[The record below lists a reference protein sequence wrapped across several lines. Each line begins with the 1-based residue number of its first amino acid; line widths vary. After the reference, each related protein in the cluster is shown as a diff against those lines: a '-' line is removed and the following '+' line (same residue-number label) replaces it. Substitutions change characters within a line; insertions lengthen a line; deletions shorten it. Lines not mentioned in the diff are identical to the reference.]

1 MKVLVLGYTGFIGQH
16 LMNYLY
22 KNINYEFHLISS
34 NKKNNSFNNFNF
46 YKIDLKNSEKFRK
59 LIKNLKPDICIDMA
73 WEGIPNYSFINNKNN
88 LESKKK
94 IYKILSY
101 NNCYKIISLGSCWEY
116 GLTYGKV
123 SERKTRI
130 KQINDF
136 GKTKVKILEFLQ
148 MLKKNYNTKYIW
160 LRVFFVY
167 GPNNKKNSLIPS
179 CFRDLILY
187 KKFLP
192 NNPKAANDFVY
203 VDDVARAIYLCLNNK
218 SAQGIYNLGSGK
230 LISNIEVINLIAKK
244 IKINF
249 KLDKNKIIKGFYANI
264 SKINKKI
271 GWIPKVS
278 LNSGLNKT
286 ITFFK
291 NDNI

>member
-1 MKVLVLGYTGFIGQH
+1 MY
-16 LMNYLY
+16 
-22 KNINYEFHLISS
+22 
-34 NKKNNSFNNFNF
+34 
-46 YKIDLKNSEKFRK
+46 
-59 LIKNLKPDICIDMA
+59 
-73 WEGIPNYSFINNKNN
+73 
-88 LESKKK
+88 
-94 IYKILSY
+94 
-101 NNCYKIISLGSCWEY
+101 
-116 GLTYGKV
+116 
-123 SERKTRI
+123 
-130 KQINDF
+130 
-136 GKTKVKILEFLQ
+136 
-148 MLKKNYNTKYIW
+148 
-160 LRVFFVY
+160 
-167 GPNNKKNSLIPS
+167 
-179 CFRDLILY
+179 
-187 KKFLP
+187 
-192 NNPKAANDFVY
+192 
-203 VDDVARAIYLCLNNK
+203 IYLCLNNK